1 MLQLLDKNNN
11 NSSTDEEEVVVG
23 GVEGAATT
31 SGLHLKQATT
41 RSRINITGGGDGG
54 GCTRTWS
61 TKARKIYHLTLLLM
75 IFLGGSSGKL
85 YFMFTDFVNF
95 NYNLNKIMLLRILYI
110 ECYYTEYRPLSIWRK
125 LE

>member
-1 MLQLLDKNNN
+1 MLQLSDKNNN
-11 NSSTDEEEVVVG
+11 NSSTDDEEVVVG

-41 RSRINITGGGDGG
+41 RKRINITGGGGDGG

-85 YFMFTDFVNF
+85 YFMFTDFANF
-95 NYNLNKIMLLRILYI
+95 NYNFNKIMLLRVLYI
-110 ECYYTEYRPLSIWRK
+110 ECTTTEYRPLSIWRE
-125 LE
+125 L